1 MASLQDARNDMRVMG
16 AGVVPETEI
25 VRRLRQQIEYRS
37 SFPGCV
43 DRQMSFGVVE
53 TPFVRLLALSRGN
66 MRPQKGCSL
75 LIPLF

>member
-37 SFPGCV
+37 SFPGCIGSRV
-43 DRQMSFGVVE
+43 RFGVMVSVW
-53 TPFVRLLALSRGN
+53 TVASRSFFGV
-66 MRPQKGCSL
+66 
-75 LIPLF
+75 